1 MDALLLP
8 FSRDRLHRETM
19 DFLSLST
26 ALHSYQCILSEKK
39 QWTFLWRQEV
49 LLSLKDKLPRVVANY
64 PVIEV

>member
-1 MDALLLP
+1 
-8 FSRDRLHRETM
+8 M

-39 QWTFLWRQEV
+39 HWTFLWRQEV
-49 LLSLKDKLPRVVANY
+49 LLSPNDKLSRVVANY